1 MGTVSEL
8 TSDYWGNILE
18 VNPNV
23 VVLYLDNKA
32 VACGCFKNK
41 GKDTLEIKRMFV
53 LPEVRGRGFAQSIS
67 GENNGEWSQVFL
79 FSFGTLR

>member
-1 MGTVSEL
+1 METVSEL
-8 TSDYWGNILE
+8 TFDYWGNNILE

-41 GKDTLEIKRMFV
+41 EKTHRIAHG
-53 LPEVRGRGFAQSIS
+53 
-67 GENNGEWSQVFL
+67 
-79 FSFGTLR
+79 

>member
-8 TSDYWGNILE
+8 TFDYWGNNILE

-32 VACGCFKNK
+32 VVV
-41 GKDTLEIKRMFV
+41 DVSRIRERHLEIKRMFV
-53 LPEVRGRGFAQSIS
+53 LPEVR
-67 GENNGEWSQVFL
+67 
-79 FSFGTLR
+79 

>member
-8 TSDYWGNILE
+8 TSDYWNNILE

-53 LPEVRGRGFAQSIS
+53 LPEVRGRGLPKVFCGIRTMGS
-67 GENNGEWSQVFL
+67 GVRVS
-79 FSFGTLR
+79 FSVLKP

>member
-1 MGTVSEL
+1 
-8 TSDYWGNILE
+8 LE

-41 GKDTLEIKRMFV
+41 GKDTLEIKRMF
-53 LPEVRGRGFAQSIS
+53 LPEVRGRGFPKYFGFRTMGS
-67 GENNGEWSQVFL
+67 GVRVFP
-79 FSFGTLR
+79 FSFGNLR

>member
-1 MGTVSEL
+1 L
-8 TSDYWGNILE
+8 TSDYWEISLE

-32 VACGCFKNK
+32 VACGCFKK

-53 LPEVRGRGFAQSIS
+53 LPEVRGRGLPK
-67 GENNGEWSQVFL
+67 VFWD
-79 FSFGTLR
+79 

>member
-1 MGTVSEL
+1 
-8 TSDYWGNILE
+8 
-18 VNPNV
+18 

-53 LPEVRGRGFAQSIS
+53 LPEVRGRGFAQSILQDL
-67 GENNGEWSQVFL
+67 EQWEWSQGFL
-79 FSFGTLR
+79 FSFGN